1 MAKFRWTV
9 PPSKGWSADRYIQAL
24 DRALGQLL
32 DYYWAPRIEADAR
45 RSAPWTDRTGN
56 ARQTLAGYA
65 VQVPR
70 QGGVQAVFVD
80 DGERL
85 VSTTFEPSVQGGWVL
100 ILRHGMSYGKHLEL
114 GKQGRFSIVLPTLQ
128 SYQRLVWNSVKELV
142 S

>member
-56 ARQTLAGYA
+56 ARQTLYTKVIPAL
-65 VQVPR
+65 
-70 QGGVQAVFVD
+70 
-80 DGERL
+80 GEI
-85 VSTTFEPSVQGGWVL
+85 V
-100 ILRHGMSYGKHLEL
+100 ILLSHGMDYGIYLEL
-114 GKQGRFSIVLPTLQ
+114 KNAGRYAIISPAIDHFLPIIMADI
-128 SYQRLVWNSVKELV
+128 QRAL
-142 S
+142 